1 VSDYPG
7 NLPAVASAAQMRRV
21 RRGVSTIVWAFRG
34 DGGVKEIDES
44 DRKQFLRV
52 VFLNLAIL
60 EAIWA

>member
-1 VSDYPG
+1 
-7 NLPAVASAAQMRRV
+7 MRRV
-21 RRGVSTIVWAFRG
+21 RCGVSTIVWAFRG
-34 DGGVKEIDES
+34 DAGVKEIDGS